1 MRLLSFVYGFL
12 QEILGGKNQHLPPEM
27 KRKASDFIATCVLPP
42 RPYDLIWWQKLV
54 WTTAFAVM
62 ILIAT
67 GGNIIVMWIVLGKQ
81 FIYLVFSIASSR
93 SRTPTP
99 TSSLTDS
106 ELPN

>member
-1 MRLLSFVYGFL
+1 
-12 QEILGGKNQHLPPEM
+12 M

-81 FIYLVFSIASSR
+81 FIYLFSFQHGLQPEPDTHTNLKFNRQRTTRLSSIN
-93 SRTPTP
+93 
-99 TSSLTDS
+99 LTQQWS
-106 ELPN
+106 PQ